1 MKNYHYI
8 LLITLIFCLTTCN
21 SNVKKEQD
29 EKEIPVKK
37 IKSILKNETETVK
50 TKDNFQK
57 EFKNIWQSLPL
68 QNIPVIDTT
77 NFDNIKKGKELNT
90 EEIVLLELNKIYP
103 NIGKEGYDFRIQPSY
118 KLKFSTNFYT
128 IVFTVFKGDHELES
142 VLINYNLRENLI
154 THKVIAYDEIAEGWS
169 RKHSK
174 IEHNSITIIDEFY
187 GDQKQIDMT
196 KFHINRNGD
205 INKIKTT
212 FSSHLRP
219 NKPIFLNQI
228 YTDTIK
234 FSNYNDDFDYF
245 MLKGKKNGNDV
256 TLVYNWV
263 WNNNDKYNFKSG
275 DIIEVKWK
283 MDSIFY
289 AGDGETLDFKE
300 RAINAE
306 KL

>member
-37 IKSILKNETETVK
+37 IKPILKNETETVK

-118 KLKFSTNFYT
+118 KIKLSTNFYT
-128 IVFTVFKGDHELES
+128 IILTVFKGDHELES
-142 VLINYNLRENLI
+142 VLINYNLQAKLI
-154 THKVIAYDEIAEGWS
+154 THKTIAYDEIAEGWS

-187 GDQKQIDMT
+187 GDQKQIDT
-196 KFHINRNGD
+196 IKFQINRNGD
-205 INKIKTT
+205 INKIKTR
-212 FSSHLRP
+212 FSSKLRP

-234 FSNYNDDFDYF
+234 FLNYNDDFDYF